1 MKAIAR
7 RKRLINGRRPRPQP
21 IKNNSPSYE
30 AAMEKFKMF
39 ISYPRSGSNWVNCV
53 MELYFDRPR
62 LRRGANTFM
71 RNKKKRHDFL
81 WFHDHDI
88 FSKLKL
94 RHENYIYL
102 YRDPINVIY
111 SLLKAEHKIEQP
123 YAEKTD
129 ALVAKQIGLL
139 REHYKKYLLDDK
151 KCKVIIRYEDL
162 KNNHDEFEKFIKFM
176 HPKTK
181 EFDKEKLADAIK
193 KVTKE
198 GLAKSEPDKR
208 YFNKNMLTDKY
219 EEDRA
224 KFTEKYAERINS
236 ELITDELKRFFE

>member
-1 MKAIAR
+1 MRAVR
-7 RKRLINGRRPRPQP
+7 RRPKPRPRI

-30 AAMEKFKMF
+30 PVMEKHKMF

-53 MELYFDRPR
+53 MELYFNRPR

-71 RNKKKRHDFL
+71 KNKKKRHDFM

-102 YRDPINVIY
+102 YRNPVNVIY
-111 SLLKAEHKIEQP
+111 SLLKAEHKIAQP
-123 YAEKTD
+123 YLKITD
-129 ALVAKQIGLL
+129 ELVDKQINLL
-139 REHYKKYLLDDK
+139 REHYKKYLLDGK
-151 KCKVIIRYEDL
+151 AKVIIKYETL
-162 KNNHDEFEKFIKFM
+162 KNNHNEFEKFAKFM
-176 HPKTK
+176 NPGLKNF
-181 EFDKEKLADAIK
+181 EKEKLEKAIK
-193 KVTKE
+193 AVTKE

-208 YFNKNMLTDKY
+208 YFNTNMLSDEY

-224 KFTEKYAERINS
+224 KFSEKYLERINS